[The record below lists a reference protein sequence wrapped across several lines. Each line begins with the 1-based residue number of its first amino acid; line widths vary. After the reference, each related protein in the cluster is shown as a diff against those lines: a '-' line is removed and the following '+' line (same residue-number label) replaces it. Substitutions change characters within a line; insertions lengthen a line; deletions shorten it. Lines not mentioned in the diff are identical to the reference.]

1 MSSEI
6 YNRIITGAEYDA
18 HEAELQAEEDE
29 NEEARRVGEAALRR
43 LVDIAEN
50 HHSGQSKIIAQML
63 ANTFNGQEF
72 HFNLNDLGRL
82 QTSILKDVLAVIR
95 MDSRPEKETY
105 QYIQNGDARFISIFQ
120 KFELVN
126 LSRRLKPKK

>member
-6 YNRIITGAEYDA
+6 YNRIIAGAEYDA

-29 NEEARRVGEAALRR
+29 NEEARQVGEAALHR

-105 QYIQNGDARFISIFQ
+105 Q
-120 KFELVN
+120 
-126 LSRRLKPKK
+126 